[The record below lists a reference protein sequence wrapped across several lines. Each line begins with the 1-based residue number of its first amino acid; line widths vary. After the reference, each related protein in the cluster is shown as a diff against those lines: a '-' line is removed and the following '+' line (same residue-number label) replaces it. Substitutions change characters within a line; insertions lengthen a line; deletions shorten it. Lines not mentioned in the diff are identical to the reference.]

1 MKLPK
6 GERGKV
12 GYCTANGEL
21 LFIMTQ
27 KDNRGFT
34 LYKVSRENIT
44 KLGRGTDP
52 KKLENSFSVID
63 EIRRQSQ

>member
-6 GERGKV
+6 GERSKV
-12 GYCTANGEL
+12 GYYAANGEL

-27 KDNRGFT
+27 KDNGGFT
-34 LYKVSRENIT
+34 LYKAAGEDTT

-52 KKLENSFSVID
+52 KKLESSFNVLD
-63 EIRRQSQ
+63 EIRK

>member
-6 GERGKV
+6 GERSKV
-12 GYCTANGEL
+12 GYYTADGEL
-21 LFIMTQ
+21 LFVMSQ
-27 KDNRGFT
+27 KDNGGFT
-34 LYKVSRENIT
+34 LYRVSGEDIV

-63 EIRRQSQ
+63 EIRRQS

>member
-12 GYCTANGEL
+12 GYYAANGEL

-27 KDNRGFT
+27 KDNGGFT
-34 LYKVSRENIT
+34 LYEVSGENTT

-52 KKLENSFSVID
+52 KKLENSFNVMDI
-63 EIRRQSQ
+63 IRGA

>member
-12 GYCTANGEL
+12 GYYAANGEL

-27 KDNRGFT
+27 KDSGGFT
-34 LYKVSRENIT
+34 LYKVSGENII
-44 KLGRGTDP
+44 KLGRGTNP
-52 KKLENSFSVID
+52 KKLESTFDVLN
-63 EIRRQSQ
+63 EIRK